1 MAYATTT
8 KRKPAAVVKSWD
20 WDAALRKED
29 AAREKEVSEAARRF
43 RKAAI
48 TK

>member
-1 MAYATTT
+1 MAYATTA
-8 KRKPAAVVKSWD
+8 KRKTATVAKSWD
-20 WDAALRKED
+20 WDSAFRKDD
-29 AAREKEVSEAARRF
+29 AAREKEVSDAARRF